1 MLNAD
6 SNIGNSSACTP
17 RAVPEISFC
26 LSLSPS
32 VHKAS
37 PSLTV
42 DARWDTWTTSTNFL
56 KTPYLSTGHVLNC
69 AFKNDKLLRLFNW
82 GAKVAPLW
90 DGDLLHLIA
99 YSNSIFNIKIH
110 IFRTIRSFHSLAVCL
125 FKS

>member
-17 RAVPEISFC
+17 RVVPEISFC

-69 AFKNDKLLRLFNW
+69 ALKNDKLLRLFNW
-82 GAKVAPLW
+82 GAKVAPLRH
-90 DGDLLHLIA
+90 GDLFHPVPDTNPLFVVKILI
-99 YSNSIFNIKIH
+99 F
-110 IFRTIRSFHSLAVCL
+110 
-125 FKS
+125 